1 MLKIM
6 RPIDLFEIPRPQEQF
21 KYSLQEQFFV
31 QFNRIIEQKLQEILK
46 DTFGLFFQ
54 LFSPSISED
63 TVFSSLKIVSEKLI
77 DCKKLIANYLI
88 ITKTVDHTHDTAAVE
103 FLSKVIPTVVE
114 LINKVTIHNSTEKE
128 QIDAL
133 SKTCQELSNIISEQN
148 IKLKISQENISELL
162 EIIDQVGRE
171 YDSNPIALGMIKTSI
186 KHVFYHDNPIGFI
199 NSLMGSTLDSMT
211 ELQSVI
217 GEDSYTDEKKIEFI
231 KLFIAKFPDLSFSA
245 KEYILQLGCELLKL
259 GDPQSALEIFSSSA
273 AEEITSS
280 PKFLF
285 DQALALVELG
295 GKDNYLNAKYQLE
308 KLIKIVQTEVQSEII
323 DLNKVKV
330 LLVTTLDKLGQYE
343 EAIECYKQL
352 SQAYQPEIVF
362 ETFMLLKYSAF
373 LASIEPRSMLKKEI
387 TDKVCTLIKDE
398 QIVRTLEEAQDA
410 DFCYLIGMGY
420 ASQNN
425 LLKANEYFK
434 QAIDIFQGQS
444 VLITAKSYVTYHML
458 CVGVM
463 THDPELVSKLLTT
476 IDIDVDW
483 LPPGY
488 DCTPLYLA
496 AEDLKT
502 NIPEMLLDKGANPF
516 SINSLTELTPVHRAI
531 TSLNHRMLEK
541 VCALKQYLPNHEAEQ
556 SMDYQLGMVD
566 VLPYSEKIR
575 LAEYL
580 DKLGYNTEFQAE
592 LLAETANHFD
602 HL

>member
-1 MLKIM
+1 
-6 RPIDLFEIPRPQEQF
+6 
-21 KYSLQEQFFV
+21 
-31 QFNRIIEQKLQEILK
+31 
-46 DTFGLFFQ
+46 
-54 LFSPSISED
+54 
-63 TVFSSLKIVSEKLI
+63 
-77 DCKKLIANYLI
+77 
-88 ITKTVDHTHDTAAVE
+88 
-103 FLSKVIPTVVE
+103 
-114 LINKVTIHNSTEKE
+114 
-128 QIDAL
+128 
-133 SKTCQELSNIISEQN
+133 
-148 IKLKISQENISELL
+148 L

-171 YDSNPIALGMIKTSI
+171 YDSDPITLGMIKTSI
-186 KHVFYHDNPIGFI
+186 KHVFYHDDPIGFI
-199 NSLMGSTLDSMT
+199 SSLIGSTLDSMT

-259 GDPQSALEIFSSSA
+259 GDPQGAIEVFSSSA
-273 AEEITSS
+273 AEELTSS

-285 DQALALVELG
+285 NKALALVELG
-295 GKDNYLNAKYQLE
+295 GKDNYINAKYQLE
-308 KLIKIVQTEVQSEII
+308 NLIKIVQTEVQNEII

-343 EAIECYKQL
+343 EAIEHYKQI

-362 ETFMLLKYSAF
+362 EAFMLLKYSAF

-387 TDKVCTLIKDE
+387 TDKVCALTKDE
-398 QIVRTLEEAQDA
+398 QIVRTLLEEAQDA

-425 LLKANEYFK
+425 LLKANEHFK

-463 THDPELVSKLLTT
+463 TRDPELVSKLLTK

-502 NIPEMLLDKGANPF
+502 NIPEILLEKGANPF
-516 SINSLTELTPVHRAI
+516 AICKLTELTPVHRAVK
-531 TSLNHRMLEK
+531 SLNHSMLEK
-541 VCALKQYLPNHEAEQ
+541 VCTLGQKPEHSAEQ
-556 SMDYQLGMVD
+556 SMDYQLGIVET
-566 VLPYSEKIR
+566 LPYSEKMF
-575 LAEYL
+575 LAKCL
-580 DKLGYNTEFQAE
+580 DNLGYETEFQTE
-592 LLAETANHFD
+592 LLAESHNHNESF
-602 HL
+602 